1 MLKESLKNLQSSYEI
16 QLLLIDPSLFFYRY
30 FDIEVSNVEISVIL
44 GLFFLF
50 IIQLKIKHNNQKFSK
65 SQKQEIPSSLKLDEK
80 NEISSDPVTQKIDL
94 AIAYMNMGS
103 IRKSK
108 LLLGKLKK
116 LKLTKK
122 QIKRID
128 FILTDLNK

>member
-1 MLKESLKNLQSSYEI
+1 MLKESLKNLQSSYDI

-44 GLFFLF
+44 GLFLLF
-50 IIQLKIKHNNQKFSK
+50 IIQLKIKHDSQKFSK
-65 SQKQEIPSSLKLDEK
+65 SLKQEIPSSLRLDEK

-103 IRKSK
+103 I
-108 LLLGKLKK
+108 
-116 LKLTKK
+116 
-122 QIKRID
+122 
-128 FILTDLNK
+128 

>member
-1 MLKESLKNLQSSYEI
+1 M
-16 QLLLIDPSLFFYRY
+16 
-30 FDIEVSNVEISVIL
+30 
-44 GLFFLF
+44 
-50 IIQLKIKHNNQKFSK
+50 KIKHNNQKFSK
-65 SQKQEIPSSLKLDEK
+65 SQKQEIPSSLRLDEK